1 MASRTYS
8 FRDEQGNLVKY
19 VVKEYLSLN
28 ENEYILMS
36 PEVDTSQVEVYKF
49 SFINGDEALELVE
62 NNEEL
67 NQIKSASKVIE

>member
-62 NNEEL
+62 DNEEL
-67 NQIKSASKVIE
+67 NQIKSASKVI

>member
-28 ENEYILMS
+28 KNEYILMS

-49 SFINGDEALELVE
+49 NFINGNEALELVE
-62 NNEEL
+62 NNEVL
-67 NQIKSASKVIE
+67 DKIKSLSKII

>member
-1 MASRTYS
+1 MPSRTYS

-28 ENEYILMS
+28 KNEYILMS

-49 SFINGDEALELVE
+49 DFINGNEALELVE
-62 NNEEL
+62 NNEIL
-67 NQIKSASKVIE
+67 DKIKSLSKII

>member
-1 MASRTYS
+1 MPSKTYS

-36 PEVDTSQVEVYKF
+36 PQVDTSQIEVYKF
-49 SFINGDEALELVE
+49 NFINGNEALELVE
-62 NNEEL
+62 NNDEL
-67 NQIKSASKVIE
+67 TKVKSLSKII